1 MPQALTRETR
11 TLREPSQIKV
21 NFKLYLK
28 LPEANHTPEVSQ
40 EAMITPEVVA
50 AIKLVQEIMKEEDLG
65 TEMTDPNLKT
75 DLSPK
80 SGVVSDVEKPITNR
94 RTATSRRKLV

>member
-1 MPQALTRETR
+1 MQQALTREIR
-11 TLREPSQIKV
+11 TLKGPDQIKDSSNLSQLPEV
-21 NFKLYLK
+21 NHTPGVKIT
-28 LPEANHTPEVSQ
+28 PEAN
-40 EAMITPEVVA
+40 PEVVA
-50 AIKLVQEIMKEEDLG
+50 SMLIQEIMKGADHATG
-65 TEMTDPNLKT
+65 MTDPNLKT